1 LTFASKNRS
10 PDLGGGEIVLKRLRR
25 ACAVGTTFL
34 LTVVGPLAAAAV
46 PTEQQAVVQHGFGGP
61 EVLRLQNIPVLQ
73 PRAGQVLIE
82 VYAAAVNPVDWKIR
96 REGVTEPLRRGV
108 PEPMSIPGSDVAGV
122 VAGVGSDVSNVR
134 VGEAVF
140 ASVGG
145 QGTAGLNGGYAHYTL
160 ASAATVQLKPV
171 NSTYEQ
177 AAGLGMAAMTGVRA
191 DIVAQVAAG
200 ERILVTGAAGGVGSS
215 AAQVAVAR
223 GATVIG
229 TASPEHAHYLRRIG
243 VSEVVDDS
251 HKNWTTEVRN
261 VDIAIDTVGGDTAE
275 QALGTVKKGG
285 AFLSVAAKIDPA
297 DCASRGVN
305 CLPGGPLGRNG
316 PTLAALMQRV
326 EELAVAGK
334 LLMHV
339 SRTFP
344 IEHAAEAQEYN
355 RQGHTEGKVILV
367 MSPKAQER

>member
-1 LTFASKNRS
+1 M
-10 PDLGGGEIVLKRLRR
+10 VLKRLHG
-25 ACAVGTTFL
+25 ACAVGATFL
-34 LTVVGPLAAAAV
+34 LTAGGTAGAAAAV

-61 EVLRLQNIPVLQ
+61 EVLKLQNIPVLQ
-73 PRAGQVLIE
+73 PGAGQVLIE

-96 REGVTEPLRRGV
+96 RGGTTEPLRRGA
-108 PEPMSIPGSDVAGV
+108 PEPMSVPGSDVAGV
-122 VAGVGSDVSNVR
+122 VARVGSDVRNVR

-140 ASVGG
+140 ASVGS
-145 QGTAGLNGGYAHYTL
+145 QGNDALNGGYAHYAL
-160 ASAATVQLKPV
+160 ASAANVQLKPV
-171 NSTYEQ
+171 NATYEQ

-191 DIVAQVAAG
+191 DIVAQVGAG

-229 TASPEHAHYLRRIG
+229 TASPEHEHYLKRIG
-243 VSEVVDDS
+243 VSEVVDYS
-251 HKNWTTEVRN
+251 HKNWTDKISN
-261 VDIAIDTVGGDTAE
+261 VDVAIDTVGGDTAE

-285 AFLSVAAKIDPA
+285 EFLSVAAKIDPV

-316 PTLAALMQRV
+316 PTLADLMQRV
-326 EELAVAGK
+326 EDLAVAGK
-334 LLMHV
+334 LSMHV

-344 IEHAAEAQEYN
+344 IEQAAEAQEYN
-355 RQGHTEGKVILV
+355 RQGHTEGKVILIL
-367 MSPKAQER
+367 SPRAQNR

>member
-1 LTFASKNRS
+1 
-10 PDLGGGEIVLKRLRR
+10 VLQRLHGARTVGTTLLL
-25 ACAVGTTFL
+25 AAVGTWT
-34 LTVVGPLAAAAV
+34 AAAAV

-61 EVLRLQNIPVLQ
+61 EVLKVQNIPVLQ
-73 PRAGQVLIE
+73 PGAGQVLIE

-96 REGVTEPLRRGV
+96 REGMAEPLPRGA

-122 VAGVGSDVSNVR
+122 VARVGRDVSNVR

-145 QGTAGLNGGYAHYTL
+145 QGTAGLNGGYAHYAL
-160 ASAATVQLKPV
+160 ASAADVQLKPF

-191 DIVAQVAAG
+191 DIVAQVGAG

-229 TASPEHAHYLRRIG
+229 TASPQHAHYLKRIG
-243 VSEVVDDS
+243 VSEIVDDS

-261 VDIAIDTVGGDTAE
+261 VDVAIDTVGGDTAE
-275 QALGTVKKGG
+275 QALGTVRKGG
-285 AFLSVAAKIDPA
+285 EFLSVAAKIDPA
-297 DCASRGVN
+297 DCASHGVN

-316 PTLAALMQRV
+316 PSLAALMQRV

-334 LLMHV
+334 LSMHV

-344 IEHAAEAQEYN
+344 IEQAAAAQEYN
-355 RQGHTEGKVILV
+355 RQGHTEGKVILI

>member
-1 LTFASKNRS
+1 MM
-10 PDLGGGEIVLKRLRR
+10 LKRLHG
-25 ACAVGTTFL
+25 ACAVGMTFL
-34 LTVVGPLAAAAV
+34 LTAGGPLGAAAAV
-46 PTEQQAVVQHGFGGP
+46 PSEQQAVVQHGFGGP
-61 EVLRLQNIPVLQ
+61 EVLKLQNIPVLQ
-73 PRAGQVLIE
+73 PGAGQVLIE

-96 REGVTEPLRRGV
+96 REGMAEPVRRGA

-122 VAGVGSDVSNVR
+122 VAGVGRGVSNVR

-140 ASVGG
+140 ASVGS
-145 QGTAGLNGGYAHYTL
+145 QGSDALNGGYAHYAL
-160 ASAATVQLKPV
+160 ASAANVQLKPV
-171 NSTYEQ
+171 TATYEQ

-191 DIVAQVAAG
+191 DIVAQVGAG

-229 TASPEHAHYLRRIG
+229 TASPEHAPYLKRIG
-243 VSEVVDDS
+243 VSEVVDYS
-251 HKNWTTEVRN
+251 HKNWIAEVRN
-261 VDIAIDTVGGDTAE
+261 VDVAIDTVGGDTAE
-275 QALGTVKKGG
+275 QALATVKKGG
-285 AFLSVAAKIDPA
+285 EFLSVAAKIDPA

-305 CLPGGPLGRNG
+305 CLSGGPLGRNG
-316 PTLAALMQRV
+316 PTMANLMQRV

-334 LLMHV
+334 LSMHV

-344 IEHAAEAQEYN
+344 IEHAADAQEYN
-355 RQGHTEGKVILV
+355 RQGHTEGKVILI